1 MRAPDSLF
9 YPLRQAACLALLT
22 PLAALAQ
29 GPASPQDAAR
39 PDAPTAPLVHA
50 AMPPAPQGDTAP
62 SPNAWRA
69 AHTAVAEFPRGHAD
83 ILAWEK
89 QAASGSPPPAPSG
102 HGHQHMH
109 SHGSKP

>member
-9 YPLRQAACLALLT
+9 YPIRQAACLALLT

-29 GPASPQDAAR
+29 GAPPQDAAR

-62 SPNAWRA
+62 SHNAWRE
-69 AHTAVAEFPRGHAD
+69 AHEAVAEFPRGHAD

-89 QAASGSPPPAPSG
+89 QAAASGGQPPRAHKHPG
-102 HGHQHMH
+102 
-109 SHGSKP
+109 GSKP